1 MTYENGKTDEIYYN
15 FNQDSYGESYF
26 AKDLYM
32 IKQPHWVIPNVEEDE
47 LTLKILYVETPFFAE
62 YKFKFKENHVTLE
75 FKPSPNFLLNGFT
88 VGSKR

>member
-1 MTYENGKTDEIYYN
+1 
-15 FNQDSYGESYF
+15 
-26 AKDLYM
+26 M
-32 IKQPHWVIPNVEEDE
+32 IKQPHWVIPQVKKDE

-62 YKFKFKENHVTLE
+62 YNFKFDGNNVILN